1 MSLEDIERE
10 ARRIAAEYLRGADA
24 EAATTLAERRGL
36 TARARADEKAKA
48 AAREAA
54 RQLGLRRVAT
64 AAPGEMARLGKKGA
78 AAAWAKIGT
87 GRDKVLELK
96 RRAAVRKRNARAK
109 RQALIEAIRR
119 AYERKARESK

>member
-1 MSLEDIERE
+1 MSLEDVERE
-10 ARRIAAEYLRGADA
+10 AKRIAAAFDSDA
-24 EAATTLAERRGL
+24 ARTLVERKL

-64 AAPGEMARLGKKGA
+64 AAPGEMSRLGKKGA

-119 AYERKARESK
+119 ADERKARQPQ